1 MKKVFFLTL
10 IILQGL
16 MLHAQTPA
24 TTTTPKT
31 VKEQVSKGKKD
42 KPNKAKQPAEQRA
55 SQYANELKKSLSLTD
70 DQYKKILAI
79 NTKCII
85 MKDSLKSGSKDKE
98 AVKAGRKKIKEYR
111 KAEFAKVLS
120 ADQQSK
126 LKATQGNK
134 DKKGKDDSEDEDDD
148 K

>member
-24 TTTTPKT
+24 TTTPKT
-31 VKEQVSKGKKD
+31 ATEQVSKGKKD
-42 KPNKAKQPAEQRA
+42 KPSKAKQPAEQRA

-85 MKDSLKSGSKDKE
+85 MKDSLKSGSKDKG
-98 AVKAGRKKIKEYR
+98 AFQAGRKKIKEYR
-111 KAEFAKVLS
+111 KAAFANVLS

-126 LKATQGNK
+126 LKASQGSK
-134 DKKGKDDSEDEDDD
+134 DKKGKDDSKDEDDD